1 MVVNRMP
8 EVRRSKQ
15 SATHRRP
22 PYRYS
27 LLAVAAAMLWV
38 SSASSASAADVNLAL
53 NHLATGSTPCGST
66 EGPQRAVNGSTN
78 LGNYDKFCTQASSRW
93 LQLDLGALVTV
104 DSFTIAHAGAG
115 GESSTYNTKAFNI
128 QLSQDGQN
136 WFTVVT
142 VSNNTA
148 NTSTHTITPS
158 TARYARLNITTPT
171 QTTDTAARIYE
182 FQVNGNGTQ
191 PGGSIAVFDRIPMYG
206 IYTSTDPA
214 GYTPPSGVL
223 MWNRGTE
230 FARKLSDTEKALIG
244 DDLRARV
251 TYHAQCDNYDRI
263 GTVFYISMPKGQA
276 PTATTPRVTLQD
288 FITPFSDYWQGTK
301 ATYVYNDGDL
311 SSYADAMSDP
321 DRDIWVGIGSGSNP
335 YGGDPCDSHSGLS
348 TDFKAVGF
356 TYSLDLVSSQTQTV
370 LDRHID
376 TMLSGSNQTTS
387 QVNASTTTQ
396 SVAHG
401 SGDIALVIGA
411 YGSSSGG
418 EEYSNTTVTVSV
430 NGSQVGSLNTAVNCA
445 DLAQYSPDGNPGIF
459 QNNTTRNPRNW
470 CPGGIIATHYFPLS
484 NLAAGQN
491 VSVTLGIGRKSPYTS
506 DSYYRTSLS
515 LIEH

>member
-1 MVVNRMP
+1 
-8 EVRRSKQ
+8 
-15 SATHRRP
+15 
-22 PYRYS
+22 
-27 LLAVAAAMLWV
+27 
-38 SSASSASAADVNLAL
+38 
-53 NHLATGSTPCGST
+53 
-66 EGPQRAVNGSTN
+66 
-78 LGNYDKFCTQASSRW
+78 
-93 LQLDLGALVTV
+93 
-104 DSFTIAHAGAG
+104 
-115 GESSTYNTKAFNI
+115 
-128 QLSQDGQN
+128 
-136 WFTVVT
+136 
-142 VSNNTA
+142 
-148 NTSTHTITPS
+148 
-158 TARYARLNITTPT
+158 
-171 QTTDTAARIYE
+171 
-182 FQVNGNGTQ
+182 
-191 PGGSIAVFDRIPMYG
+191 
-206 IYTSTDPA
+206 
-214 GYTPPSGVL
+214 

-230 FARKLSDTEKALIG
+230 FARKLSDAEKALIG

-263 GTVFYISMPKGQA
+263 GTVFYISMPKGVA

-356 TYSLDLVSSQTQTV
+356 TYSLNLVSSQTQTV

-396 SVAHG
+396 SVAHNG
-401 SGDIALVIGA
+401 GDIALVIGA
-411 YGSSSGG
+411 YGSASGG

-430 NGSQVGSLNTAVNCA
+430 NGTQVGSLNTAVNCS

-459 QNNTTRNPRNW
+459 QNNTGSNPRNW

-484 NLAAGQN
+484 NLTAGQN
-491 VSVTLGIGRKSPYTS
+491 VSVSLGIGRKSPYTA